1 MKSARW
7 IIIAAALVVAVVAA
21 WLSVSEPAP
30 EAAPAL
36 FPELTFEALDGIER
50 IEIGAGETPEVSIYR
65 DHDHGVW
72 RVAEHHDHP
81 ADVLQ
86 IRRLLSDLKD
96 ARKLERKTSSPEYYA
111 RLGVADPGS
120 GDNGDG
126 GKLLALTGANETR
139 RLIVGKR
146 SRQVSGQYV
155 RAADEETSW
164 LIDVRLRL
172 PTAPEQWLDTRI
184 VRIAPGEVLTVTLTH
199 PGDRKPF
206 TVTRTADGGLGLN
219 DLPEGGV
226 VEDQSALER
235 IVAVAEDL
243 KFRRVHQRA
252 DHSIELPDE
261 HITAHITAS
270 DQLELTLNAY
280 KNDADAWLTLNAA
293 GTGERADALKPH
305 LSKWLYEVS
314 PTVYDN
320 LDKRLSDLVGDAPE

>member
-1 MKSARW
+1 MKPARW
-7 IIIAAALVVAVVAA
+7 IIIASALAAAVVAA

-65 DHDHGVW
+65 DHDHDVW
-72 RVAEHHDHP
+72 RVSEHHDHP

-96 ARKLERKTSSPEYYA
+96 ARKLERKTSSPGYYA

-120 GDNGDG
+120 GDGG
-126 GKLLALTGANETR
+126 GKLLALKGANETR

-206 TVTRTADGGLGLN
+206 TVTRTADGGLGLSE
-219 DLPEGGV
+219 LPEGGV
-226 VEDQSALER
+226 VEDQFALKQ

-243 KFRRVHQRA
+243 KFRRVYLRA
-252 DHSIELPDE
+252 DHSLKLPGE
-261 HITAHITAS
+261 HITAQVTAS

-280 KNDADAWLTLNAA
+280 KNDDNAWLTLDAA

-320 LDKRLSDLVGDAPE
+320 LDKRLSDLVEVH